1 MVISPEMMKEN
12 LKKQYHFL
20 RILAHS
26 HPSQKR
32 ALLKTANNDQI
43 LSLCEICLNILNGN
57 IPVNASKLKKYKNLL
72 RSLSKKR
79 ESIQKKKRLLVNQSG
94 GFLPLIAPA
103 IISALGGILGP
114 IISKRL

>member
-1 MVISPEMMKEN
+1 MTKQKKKN

-26 HPSQKR
+26 HPAQKR
-32 ALLKTANNDQI
+32 ALVQTANNDQI
-43 LSLCEICLNILNGN
+43 SSLCEVCVNILNGN
-57 IPVNASKLKKYKNLL
+57 IPVNVRKLRKYKNILRLL
-72 RSLSKKR
+72 SNKR
-79 ESIQKKKRLLVNQSG
+79 ESTQKKKRILVNQSG